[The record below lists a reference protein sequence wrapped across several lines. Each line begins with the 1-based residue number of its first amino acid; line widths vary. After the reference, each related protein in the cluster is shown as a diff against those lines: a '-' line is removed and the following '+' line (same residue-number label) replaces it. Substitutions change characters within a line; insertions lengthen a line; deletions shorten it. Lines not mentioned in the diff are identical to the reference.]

1 MNFGILVNTRMINV
15 GNDWQLFFDKEQ
27 NQPYYEELRK
37 FLKQEYATHVVY
49 PPMNDIFNAFKLTDL
64 PDVKVVILGQDC
76 YHGSGQAMGLSFS
89 VHEGVEEP
97 PSLRNIHKEIIDE
110 NALQGEWNCDL
121 TRWSKQGVLL
131 LNSILT
137 VREHEPGSHA
147 NHGWETLTDNVISLL
162 NYSNEPKVFILWG
175 SYARSKKKLIT
186 NRKHLVLESAHPS
199 PLSAYRGFFG
209 NNHFN
214 LTNEFLKAHNLTEIY
229 W

>member
-1 MNFGILVNTRMINV
+1 MINI
-15 GNDWQLFFDKEQ
+15 GNDWQLFFDGEQ

-37 FLKQEYATHVVY
+37 FLKQEYATHTVY
-49 PPMNDIFNAFKLTDL
+49 PPMEDIFNAFKLTDL

-76 YHGSGQAMGLSFS
+76 YHGAGQAMGLSFS
-89 VHEGVEEP
+89 VHKGVEEP
-97 PSLRNIHKEIIDE
+97 PSLRNIHKEIMDE
-110 NALQGEWNCDL
+110 NALQGEWSCDL
-121 TRWSKQGVLL
+121 TRWAKQGVLL

-147 NHGWETLTDNVISLL
+147 GHGWEILTDNVISLL
-162 NYSNEPKVFILWG
+162 NCDDSPKVFILWG

-186 NRKHLVLESAHPS
+186 NRKHLILESAHPS

-214 LTNEFLKAHNLTEIY
+214 LTNEFLKSHNLTEIY

>member
-1 MNFGILVNTRMINV
+1 MIDI
-15 GNDWQLFFDKEQ
+15 GNDWQLFFDGEQ

-37 FLKQEYATHVVY
+37 FLKQEYATHTVY
-49 PPMNDIFNAFKLTDL
+49 PPMNDTFNAFRLTDL

-89 VHEGVEEP
+89 VHEWIEEP
-97 PSLRNIHKEIIDE
+97 PSLKNIHKEIIDE
-110 NALQGEWNCDL
+110 NALQGEWSSDL
-121 TRWSKQGVLL
+121 TRWAKQGVLL

-162 NYSNEPKVFILWG
+162 NYSSEPKVFILWG

>member
-1 MNFGILVNTRMINV
+1 
-15 GNDWQLFFDKEQ
+15 
-27 NQPYYEELRK
+27 
-37 FLKQEYATHVVY
+37 
-49 PPMNDIFNAFKLTDL
+49 
-64 PDVKVVILGQDC
+64 
-76 YHGSGQAMGLSFS
+76 MGLSFS
-89 VHEGVEEP
+89 VHEGTEEP

-110 NALQGEWNCDL
+110 NTLQGKWSCDL
-121 TRWSKQGVLL
+121 ARWARQGVLL

-147 NHGWETLTDNVISLL
+147 GHGWEILTDNVISML
-162 NYSNEPKVFILWG
+162 NCSDSPKVFILWG

-186 NRKHLVLESAHPS
+186 NRKHLILESAHPS

-214 LTNEFLKAHNLTEIY
+214 LTNEFLKSNNLTEIY

>member
-1 MNFGILVNTRMINV
+1 MINI
-15 GNDWQLFFDKEQ
+15 GNDWQLFFDGEQ

-37 FLKQEYATHVVY
+37 FLKQEYATHTVY
-49 PPMNDIFNAFKLTDL
+49 PPMDDIFNAFKLTDL

-76 YHGSGQAMGLSFS
+76 YHGPGQAMGLSFS
-89 VHEGVEEP
+89 VHEGTEEP

-110 NALQGEWNCDL
+110 NALQGEWSCDL
-121 TRWSKQGVLL
+121 TRWARQGVLL

-137 VREHEPGSHA
+137 VRKHEPGSHA
-147 NHGWETLTDNVISLL
+147 EHGWEILTDNVVSML
-162 NYSNEPKVFILWG
+162 NCNDNPKVFILWG

-186 NRKHLVLESAHPS
+186 NRKHLILESAHPS

-214 LTNEFLKAHNLTEIY
+214 LTNEFLRSNNLTEIY

>member
-1 MNFGILVNTRMINV
+1 L
-15 GNDWQLFFDKEQ
+15 
-27 NQPYYEELRK
+27 
-37 FLKQEYATHVVY
+37 H
-49 PPMNDIFNAFKLTDL
+49 
-64 PDVKVVILGQDC
+64 DVKVVILGQDC
-76 YHGSGQAMGLSFS
+76 YHGPNQAMGLSFS
-89 VHEGVEEP
+89 VREGGEEP
-97 PSLRNIHKEIIDE
+97 PSLRNIHKEIMDE
-110 NALQGEWNCDL
+110 NALQGEWSSDL
-121 TRWSKQGVLL
+121 TRWAEQGVLL

-147 NHGWETLTDNVISLL
+147 NHGWEILTDNVISLL

-175 SYARSKKKLIT
+175 GYARSKKKLIT
-186 NRKHLVLESAHPS
+186 NCKHLVLESAHPS

>member
-1 MNFGILVNTRMINV
+1 MIDI
-15 GNDWQLFFDKEQ
+15 GNNWQLFFDKEQ
-27 NQPYYEELRK
+27 SQPYYEELRK

-49 PPMNDIFNAFKLTDL
+49 PPMEDIFNAFKLTDL
-64 PDVKVVILGQDC
+64 HDVKVVILGQDC
-76 YHGSGQAMGLSFS
+76 YHGPNQAMGLSFS
-89 VHEGVEEP
+89 VREGVEEP
-97 PSLRNIHKEIIDE
+97 PSLRNIDKEIMDE
-110 NALQGEWNCDL
+110 NALQGEWSSDL
-121 TRWSKQGVLL
+121 TRWAEQGVLL

-147 NHGWETLTDNVISLL
+147 NHGWEILTDNVISLL

-175 SYARSKKKLIT
+175 GYARSKKKLIT
-186 NRKHLVLESAHPS
+186 NCKHLVLESAHPS

>member
-1 MNFGILVNTRMINV
+1 MINI

-37 FLKQEYATHVVY
+37 LLKQEYVTHVVY

-64 PDVKVVILGQDC
+64 HDVKVVILGQDC
-76 YHGSGQAMGLSFS
+76 YHGPNQAMGLSFS
-89 VHEGVEEP
+89 VREGVEEP
-97 PSLRNIHKEIIDE
+97 PSLRNIHKEIMDE
-110 NALQGEWNCDL
+110 NALQDEWGGDL
-121 TRWSKQGVLL
+121 TRWAEQGVLL

-175 SYARSKKKLIT
+175 GYARSKKKLIT
-186 NRKHLVLESAHPS
+186 NCKHLVLESAHPS

>member
-1 MNFGILVNTRMINV
+1 MNTVIDV
-15 GNDWQLFFDKEQ
+15 GNNWQPFFDGEQ
-27 NQPYYEELRK
+27 RQPYYEELRE
-37 FLKQEYATHVVY
+37 FLKGEYKNHTVY
-49 PPMNDIFNAFKLTDL
+49 PPANDIFNAFKLT
-64 PDVKVVILGQDC
+64 PISNTRVVILGQDC
-76 YHGSGQAMGLSFS
+76 YHGEGQAMGLSFS
-89 VHEGVEEP
+89 VHEGVDEP
-97 PSLRNIHKEIIDE
+97 PSLRNIHKEIVDE

-121 TRWSKQGVLL
+121 TRWAKQGVLL

-147 NHGWETLTDNVISLL
+147 GHGWEILTDNVISLL
-162 NYSNEPKVFILWG
+162 NCDENPKVFVLWG

-186 NRKHLVLESAHPS
+186 NKNHLVLESAHPS

-214 LTNEFLKAHNLTEIY
+214 LINEFLRKNNYKEIM